1 MLRAVVLAKVV
12 ADDGEIEARLDVI
25 GIDGQRL
32 LQGPLA
38 GRELAE
44 VVIDDAEHV
53 VHVGEHHAARDGLL
67 QMAGRERIIAALEVL
82 SAEGDQLPQLVVHA
96 LPVDCW
102 VESVP
107 WITRRTAKAAE
118 FRAGSADWAA
128 EPGWGRADSWELRA
142 SLLRAARAQGRPA
155 RLASCTCPPL
165 PATAPV
171 SSRTRRRSARA
182 SRAAR
187 GSRRSSPA
195 PWAGIRFSDS

>member
-1 MLRAVVLAKVV
+1 MSFASRSACASRRRRSTKV
-12 ADDGEIEARLDVI
+12 GQSESARRYSAAASL
-25 GIDGQRL
+25 G
-32 LQGPLA
+32 

-118 FRAGSADWAA
+118 FRATSADWPAA
-128 EPGWGRADSWELRA
+128 PGWARADSWE
-142 SLLRAARAQGRPA
+142 P
-155 RLASCTCPPL
+155 
-165 PATAPV
+165 
-171 SSRTRRRSARA
+171 RA
-182 SRAAR
+182 SRLRAVRSAQGPLVRPAERPGSAPPAAAHRARRASPR
-187 GSRRSSPA
+187 GRWVAVRRPPESTC
-195 PWAGIRFSDS
+195 